1 VLGPGPRTGGFA
13 TCFGEVSGLS
23 TMNAPDFT
31 ASVGA
36 SYTVPVHETG
46 SVRLSVLYNYNSG
59 YVFDADNKTSQPE
72 YDLFNASLE
81 YRPTENFGIELW
93 GRNLF
98 DEQYAVQKI
107 ASSGIS
113 VNTSLGAP
121 RTYGVNFKVRY

>member
-1 VLGPGPRTGGFA
+1 LAPTLAVK
-13 TCFGEVSGLS
+13 SG
-23 TMNAPDFT
+23 AFIVDRP
-31 ASVGA
+31 
-36 SYTVPVHETG
+36 E
-46 SVRLSVLYNYNSG
+46 
-59 YVFDADNKTSQPE
+59 TSQPE